1 MISWHDEYSKTL
13 EQESKSFIKKRN
25 AIIGFNV
32 NIDKIIEITPETIS
46 LALPEGV
53 DLESIDKM
61 KFPSRVSTIE
71 DFLLYFLDSMKGGK
85 AVEIVIS
92 SMEIANWI
100 ENNFEIKNIQIGGQA
115 GIIANLFKNIDVGN
129 VLLSLPT
136 YDSQLVNLLEPTLL
150 TVVEKAN
157 SYSICEIK
165 ELEFT
170 ENEPISHYIFE
181 FKAGNY
187 EVNSIKFVSPRDN
200 RFIVSYDEVNSMVKF
215 SKGFHEFSPNFI
227 SEYSLAIISG
237 FHLVNEQLSSY
248 EEIINPIIK
257 MIEQWKKVNPDLYI
271 HLEIA
276 STNNAKL
283 RNFVKKNL
291 FPLIN
296 SIGVNEQ
303 ELIFFSSTKK
313 EQEGEKLDKK
323 NTSTTLF
330 QFLYGLFSEYP
341 HLRIHLHYLEY
352 FLVLSPVINNKE
364 ANMAKKALILSSY
377 FAALKA
383 KKGSI
388 GSFHEIH
395 DVELN
400 LSSKGYEELKNLQLY
415 LESQF
420 NVKGNLFKTGIVETA
435 SFSLIGIP
443 TILVKNSRK
452 LVGLGD
458 TISSIA
464 VLFGTDY

>member
-283 RNFVKKNL
+283 RNFVKKK
-291 FPLIN
+291 FVSIN
-296 SIGVNEQ
+296 
-303 ELIFFSSTKK
+303 K
-313 EQEGEKLDKK
+313 
-323 NTSTTLF
+323 
-330 QFLYGLFSEYP
+330 
-341 HLRIHLHYLEY
+341 
-352 FLVLSPVINNKE
+352 
-364 ANMAKKALILSSY
+364 
-377 FAALKA
+377 
-383 KKGSI
+383 
-388 GSFHEIH
+388 
-395 DVELN
+395 
-400 LSSKGYEELKNLQLY
+400 
-415 LESQF
+415 F
-420 NVKGNLFKTGIVETA
+420 NWCK
-435 SFSLIGIP
+435 
-443 TILVKNSRK
+443 
-452 LVGLGD
+452 
-458 TISSIA
+458 
-464 VLFGTDY
+464 